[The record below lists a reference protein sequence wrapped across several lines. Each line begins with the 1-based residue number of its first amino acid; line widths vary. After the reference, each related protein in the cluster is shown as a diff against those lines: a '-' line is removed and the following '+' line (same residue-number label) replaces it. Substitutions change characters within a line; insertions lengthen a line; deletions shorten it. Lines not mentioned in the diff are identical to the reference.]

1 METKPIKLIVGL
13 GNPGKDYEHT
23 RHNAGFWLLAQLA
36 EGLNVQFSLEK
47 KFFGMLAKTTYHDHD
62 LWLLMPQ
69 TFMNDSGKSVA
80 AISQFYKIE
89 PAEILVVHDELDLPV
104 GINRLKQGG
113 SNGGHNG
120 LKSIDAQL
128 GSKDY
133 WRLRIGID
141 HPGHKS
147 LVTPYVLKKPSLE
160 DFRRI
165 LDSFSGIFDQM
176 PVILSGNFSA
186 AMQEINQRKQKGN

>member
-1 METKPIKLIVGL
+1 MKTKPIKLIVGL
-13 GNPGKDYEHT
+13 GNPGKEYEHT
-23 RHNAGFWLLAQLA
+23 RHNAGFWLLLQLA
-36 EGLNVQFSLEK
+36 DGLDVTFHLEK
-47 KFFGMLAKTTYHDHD
+47 KFFGMIAKTSYKNRDV
-62 LWLLMPQ
+62 WLLMPQ

-104 GINRLKQGG
+104 GMNRLKYGG
-113 SNGGHNG
+113 SLGGHNG

-128 GSKDY
+128 GSQDY

-160 DFRRI
+160 DFRQI
-165 LDSFSGIFDQM
+165 IDSFSTIYDQM
-176 PVILSGNFSA
+176 RHILSGDFSS
-186 AMQEINQRKQKGN
+186 AMQEINQRN